1 MDESRN
7 NMREEFESWLAPSWS
22 RDTYLEDEG
31 EVVYVD
37 DWVQGA
43 WVGWRASRA
52 AIEIE
57 LPRVIDAH
65 PLGPESAKMICSF
78 HKNVV
83 GECAKAIRA
92 AGIKVKE

>member
-7 NMREEFESWLAPSWS
+7 NMREEFESWLPPSWS

-31 EVVYVD
+31 EVEYVD

-57 LPRVIDAH
+57 LPAKIEREVRDTDIDDERRWGHNDA
-65 PLGPESAKMICSF
+65 IRD
-78 HKNVV
+78 
-83 GECAKAIRA
+83 CAEAIRA

>member
-31 EVVYVD
+31 EVEYVD

-52 AIEIE
+52 SIEIKLDDKVMVE
-57 LPRVIDAH
+57 DEFDKGHNVLSTIVLNPSA
-65 PLGPESAKMICSF
+65 PLESK
-78 HKNVV
+78 
-83 GECAKAIRA
+83 
-92 AGIKVKE
+92 

>member
-31 EVVYVD
+31 EVEYVD

-43 WVGWRASRA
+43 WVGWQASRA
-52 AIEIE
+52 AIEIQ
-57 LPRVIDAH
+57 LPDSTEFD
-65 PLGPESAKMICSF
+65 GPDMSGAQQ
-78 HKNVV
+78 
-83 GECAKAIRA
+83 AISQIRETLTET
-92 AGIKVKE
+92 GIKVKS

>member
-31 EVVYVD
+31 EVEYVD

-57 LPRVIDAH
+57 LPEWFSPNDCGDRAMWSDAV
-65 PLGPESAKMICSF
+65 E
-78 HKNVV
+78 
-83 GECAKAIRA
+83 KAIRA
-92 AGIKVKE
+92 AGIKVR

>member
-31 EVVYVD
+31 EVEYVD

-43 WVGWRASRA
+43 WVGWLASRA
-52 AIEIE
+52 VIEIE
-57 LPRVIDAH
+57 LPEWFSPNDCGDRAMWSDAV
-65 PLGPESAKMICSF
+65 EQ
-78 HKNVV
+78 
-83 GECAKAIRA
+83 AIRA